1 MLLSMRDM
9 WSHWTCPSSQCPVF
23 CIFPDPL
30 VHKVSLF
37 DSSFAQVRVSK
48 TIVITKRR
56 PLCYCMFQ
64 TIWMFTCFRLS
75 VWHPGV
81 VYGKGKFLWVGV
93 SIFSQ
98 QEGKRKWVIIRKVIY
113 GDDAAPKI
121 GYWNWENRDKA
132 RHNITWRRLGSLKG
146 YIQQIDERKGTQ
158 TLQIEEPIILKTNL
172 FSKWIFRCQAGLY
185 FAFAPSW
192 GFSPLLPTMKHL
204 KLLFRE

>member
-1 MLLSMRDM
+1 MLLSMRDT
-9 WSHWTCPSSQCPVF
+9 WSHRTCPPSQCPVF

-30 VHKVSLF
+30 VHKVALF

-48 TIVITKRR
+48 TTVITKRR
-56 PLCYCMFQ
+56 PLYYCMFEA
-64 TIWMFTCFRLS
+64 IWMFTCSRLS

-81 VYGKGKFLWVGV
+81 VYGKGKLLWVSV

-98 QEGKRKWVIIRKVIY
+98 QEGKRKWVIIHKVIY
-113 GDDAAPKI
+113 VDNAAPKI

-146 YIQQIDERKGTQ
+146 YIQQTDQRKGIQ
-158 TLQIEEPIILKTNL
+158 TADWRTHILKANL
-172 FSKWIFRCQAGLY
+172 FSRWIFRGQAGLY

-192 GFSPLLPTMKHL
+192 GFSPLTTNNEAPKIAV
-204 KLLFRE
+204 